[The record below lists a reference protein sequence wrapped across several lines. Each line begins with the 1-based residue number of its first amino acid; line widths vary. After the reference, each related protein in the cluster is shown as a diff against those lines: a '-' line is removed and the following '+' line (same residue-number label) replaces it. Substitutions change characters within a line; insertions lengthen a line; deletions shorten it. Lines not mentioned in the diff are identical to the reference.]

1 MTVKTD
7 KKSRKALLTA
17 ALSGAA
23 ADFVNGFLG
32 AGGGIILLWMFSRLN
47 PDRSDRGARDNFACV
62 VAAVLPLCV
71 VSAVTYSG
79 GGHFNRD
86 IFPVLVLPAMAG
98 GISGAFLT
106 DRLDTAALK
115 TVFAVLVVIAGINM
129 ILR

>member
-7 KKSRKALLTA
+7 KKSKKALLTA
-17 ALSGAA
+17 VFSAVAA
-23 ADFVNGFLG
+23 GFVNGFLG

-47 PDRSDRGARDNFACV
+47 PDKSDLGARDNFACV
-62 VAAVLPLCV
+62 VAAVLLLCV

-79 GGHFNRD
+79 RGNFNSE

-98 GISGAFLT
+98 GVIGAFLT
-106 DRLDTAALK
+106 DRLNTAVLK
-115 TVFAVLVVIAGINM
+115 TVFAVLVVVAGINM